1 MGLGS
6 RVGVTRIEN
15 EDRRRRAPAES
26 RSYAPADDLELR
38 RFQRKVEYL
47 KARYERA
54 IAALD
59 KSSDELERLALSRAA
74 EREGGEHPGE
84 QRPRNRGQRTD

>member
-1 MGLGS
+1 MGLDS
-6 RVGVTRIEN
+6 RVGVTRIEDEN
-15 EDRRRRAPAES
+15 GRRRAPAES
-26 RSYAPADDLELR
+26 RSAGPSEDLEVG
-38 RFQRKVEYL
+38 RFQREIESL

-74 EREGGEHPGE
+74 EPEGREHPRE
-84 QRPRNRGQRTD
+84 QPPR